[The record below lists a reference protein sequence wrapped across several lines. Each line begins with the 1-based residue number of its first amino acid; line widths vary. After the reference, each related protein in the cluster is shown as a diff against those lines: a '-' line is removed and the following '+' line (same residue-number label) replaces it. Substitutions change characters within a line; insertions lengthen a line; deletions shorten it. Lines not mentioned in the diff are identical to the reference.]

1 MDEKLD
7 QANWR
12 IKKFVSLE
20 EAKKTAAKLREE
32 GKKLVTVNGAFDIL
46 HAGHLDQLE
55 EAKRQGDVLFV
66 GINSDKSV
74 RGYKGKDRPFITEQ
88 ARAAML
94 AALCCVDYVII
105 IDEEAA
111 EVQNTLLR
119 TVQPHIHANGE
130 EYGQVEQWIEW
141 PVMQEIGTVGYA
153 IRKRNNFS
161 TSSLIDKIRD
171 DGSR

>member
-7 QANWR
+7 QTNWR
-12 IKKFVSLE
+12 IKKIVSLE

-32 GKKLVTVNGAFDIL
+32 GKNLVTVNGAFDIL

-66 GINSDKSV
+66 GINSDKSIH
-74 RGYKGKDRPFITEQ
+74 GYKGNDRPFITEQ

-94 AALCCVDYVII
+94 AALCCVDYVMI
-105 IDEEAA
+105 IDADAA
-111 EVQNTLLR
+111 EVPKLLLR
-119 TVQPHIHANGE
+119 TVQPQVHANGE
-130 EYGQVEQWIEW
+130 EYGKAKQWIEW
-141 PVMQEIGTVGYA
+141 PVMQEIGTTGYA

-161 TSSLIDKIRD
+161 TSSLIDKIRRD
-171 DGSR
+171 SSR